1 VKEVVE
7 KVKLSEEDQ
16 KEFDLAI
23 ETAKGIERVQNAQ
36 AQDEDVKLMALA
48 RDGLDADIKAYHKK
62 LVRERILQHAALI
75 SELDEPEKVL
85 SAEEAAKKHARE
97 ERARAIVDKD
107 EYGARLAEVMW
118 PVTSY
123 EEKLMALKAQK
134 AEELQEQR
142 RLASLKAVEERELQA
157 IRDAPPREMKRRLAA
172 RERRLAAD
180 EEDAE
185 FGEDEYDALV
195 EDVEH
200 EDTEDQPLFLD

>member
-1 VKEVVE
+1 MVE

-16 KEFDLAI
+16 KEFDLAL

-85 SAEEAAKKHARE
+85 SEEEATKKRARE

-123 EEKLMALKAQK
+123 EEKLMALKTQK

-142 RLASLKAVEERELQA
+142 RLAALKAAEERELQA
-157 IRDAPPREMKRRLAA
+157 IHDAPPREMKRRLAA
-172 RERRLAAD
+172 REKRLAAD
-180 EEDAE
+180 EEDSE
-185 FGEDEYDALV
+185 FGGEDFDVLSDDVESEDEV
-195 EDVEH
+195 E
-200 EDTEDQPLFLD
+200 QPLFLD